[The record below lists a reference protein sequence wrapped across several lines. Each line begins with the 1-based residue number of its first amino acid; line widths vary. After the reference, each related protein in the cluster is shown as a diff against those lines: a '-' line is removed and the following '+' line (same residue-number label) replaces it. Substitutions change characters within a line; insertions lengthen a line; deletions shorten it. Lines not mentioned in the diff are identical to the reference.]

1 MTGARMM
8 RLGPVLTRQRGLGRR
23 WVLSACVAVAAAL
36 PACTLFERPP
46 AADSPEA
53 AARTAYLL
61 CDGCH
66 GPRDIRMDTM
76 SPKIIGQKQGYL
88 AAKLRDYRSGERS
101 HPWMDG
107 VAREL
112 TDQDVA
118 QLAAHYAARPRSRAK

>member
-1 MTGARMM
+1 MTGIWMM
-8 RLGPVLTRQRGLGRR
+8 RLLPLLQLGFASTR
-23 WVLSACVAVAAAL
+23 VLSGCLAVTAAL

-46 AADSPEA
+46 AADNPEA

-107 VAREL
+107 VARDL
-112 TDQDVA
+112 TDQDAA
-118 QLAAHYAARPRSRAK
+118 QLAAHYAARPRPRAK